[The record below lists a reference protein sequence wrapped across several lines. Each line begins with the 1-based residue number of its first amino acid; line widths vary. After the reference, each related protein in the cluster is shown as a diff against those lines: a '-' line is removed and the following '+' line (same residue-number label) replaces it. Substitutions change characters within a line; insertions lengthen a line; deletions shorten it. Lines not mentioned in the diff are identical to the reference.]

1 MRILCLI
8 VVVVVLVGCS
18 SNGKVKFNPI
28 TSIVR
33 VVTGIGK

>member
-1 MRILCLI
+1 MKTLCMC
-8 VVVVVLVGCS
+8 VVFVVLVGCAS
-18 SNGKVKFNPI
+18 EGKVKFNPI

>member
-1 MRILCLI
+1 MRILWLFVI
-8 VVVVVLVGCS
+8 VVILVGCT